1 MDTVREFSNAMQG
14 FADKPRTV
22 KALVAEMLWAIA
34 HDLNPK
40 RPGRSEPRAKKRRPK
55 SYKFLTAGAELKV
68 AWLDRFESGGSS
80 RGGRSGVGFLLKL
93 PNIYSSSSGSEGAAG
108 RRAGWWAVVG
118 GRWSVVGGRWG
129 GRGLVRVWRRGTVFG
144 DRLAG

>member
-1 MDTVREFSNAMQG
+1 MGLAGSGPDTSRGGKGRRCEPPFDILAKL
-14 FADKPRTV
+14 F
-22 KALVAEMLWAIA
+22 LVAFGRQ
-34 HDLNPK
+34 DL
-40 RPGRSEPRAKKRRPK
+40 
-55 SYKFLTAGAELKV
+55 LTAPPAGAELKV

-118 GRWSVVGGRWG
+118 GRWSVGGGRWAVGG
-129 GRGLVRVWRRGTVFG
+129 GRGAVWSAFGGGGRFLAIGWRGESSSHFW
-144 DRLAG
+144 L